1 MESFYQIN
9 KTEIEKQDEEY
20 NKLEKEY
27 KELDL
32 STSELKHIQ
41 SLLTNA
47 TSYRIPQPMGSGLLG
62 GTINAPASFRLLEG
76 TIRDSAQP
84 RGHLDSR
91 LAQMWRMFD
100 NDRGTELV
108 N

>member
-1 MESFYQIN
+1 MELVYYAN
-9 KTEIEKQDEEY
+9 KTEIERYEKEY
-20 NKLEKEY
+20 NNLEKEY
-27 KELDL
+27 KELNL
-32 STSELKHIQ
+32 PTSDLKHIQ

-100 NDRGTELV
+100 NDRGTE
-108 N
+108 